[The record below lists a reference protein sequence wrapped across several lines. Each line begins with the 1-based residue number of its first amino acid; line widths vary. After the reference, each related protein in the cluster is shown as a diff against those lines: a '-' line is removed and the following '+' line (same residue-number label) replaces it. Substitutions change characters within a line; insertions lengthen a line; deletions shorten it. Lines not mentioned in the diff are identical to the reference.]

1 MAFDHG
7 GTIYAAARALGCHPS
22 EILDLS
28 ASINPLG
35 LSPAVR
41 SACQSA
47 LELVPHYPD
56 PAAQRLTAALGA
68 HFQVPDAS
76 VLPANGSTRLIHLL
90 PQVVPG
96 SRGLI
101 VAPAFSEYA
110 RALTR
115 HHWQVDYHLLSPD
128 DGFRLELEP
137 LVEEMRRLR
146 PQLLFLCNPAN
157 PSGTLYPPRQLL
169 ELLDRCAQT
178 GTLLVL
184 DEAFMDFCGE
194 EHSAVAAVVQGGRG
208 IILRSLTKFY
218 ALAGLRLGCAL
229 ASPALI
235 ELLCAA
241 LPPWEVNTMAQFA
254 GAAALADHQYA
265 ADTREL
271 IHDERALL
279 ADTLARLPGITVFPS
294 TTNYLLLRLGPPL
307 AAPSLQRVL
316 LEKHRILVRD
326 CSNFVGLDQRFVRVA
341 VRNRPENERLIEAM
355 RETLQPTTRPGG
367 ETVHD

>member
-7 GTIYAAARALGCHPS
+7 GTIYAAARQLGCHPS

-41 SACQSA
+41 SACLAA
-47 LELVPHYPD
+47 LEQVPHYPD
-56 PAAQRLTAALGA
+56 PVAKRLTEALAA
-68 HFQVPDAS
+68 HFRVPVTS
-76 VLPANGSTRLIHLL
+76 VLAASGSTHLIHLL

-96 SRGLI
+96 SRALI

-110 RALTR
+110 HALTR

-137 LVEEMRRLR
+137 LVEELRRR
-146 PQLLFLCNPAN
+146 QPQLLFLCNPAN
-157 PSGTLYPPRQLL
+157 PSGTLYPSRQLR
-169 ELLDRCAQT
+169 ELLDRCAPT

-194 EHSAVAAVVQGGRG
+194 EHSAAAAVVQSGRG
-208 IILRSLTKFY
+208 IVLRSLTKFY

-229 ASPALI
+229 AAP
-235 ELLCAA
+235 ELAKRLGAA

-254 GAAALADHQYA
+254 GVAALADHDYA
-265 ADTREL
+265 AETREL
-271 IHDERALL
+271 VTDERDLL

-294 TTNYLLLRLGPPL
+294 SANYLLLRLEAPRTAARLQEDLL
-307 AAPSLQRVL
+307 AT
-316 LEKHRILVRD
+316 HRILVRD
-326 CSNFVGLDQRFVRVA
+326 CSTFVGLDARFIRVA
-341 VRNRPENERLIEAM
+341 VRTRPENERLIEALGQ
-355 RETLQPTTRPGG
+355 EIQTAEG
-367 ETVHD
+367 ERSRHA